1 MRRKCSED
9 KKHFRNIIFLVAEY
23 FIISL

>member
-9 KKHFRNIIFLVAEY
+9 KKYFRNIIFW
-23 FIISL
+23 